1 MIIWGRDDYASRLKA
16 YFNMLEPEREFIYM
30 PFSLQQEA
38 DGNFSF
44 PSNDPRLAHV
54 NQDEEVYVAVSAGRV
69 EIAKEKLQQ
78 AGLYNLV
85 FYDAEMDNRLK
96 KLFFK
101 KYFAIQGKSFALM
114 DDEIYKDSPE
124 KKKVNIFL
132 AKSAVDKPIPNYPAK
147 LPEIV
152 IPIHVGAALTDVKI
166 AEVTDNTGENISERN
181 PRYSETTAL
190 YWMWK
195 NADADYLGLCH
206 YRRLWKNPERIAARL
221 QRDDIDVVLP
231 LPTWVEPS
239 VAIGH
244 LELCTPSVWQI
255 LLDVL
260 EQRDP
265 IYGKMAKEVFDGN
278 VFYAC
283 NMFIAKRQVLHDLC
297 EWMFPIVME
306 VENKVGDLPDKY
318 LNRYCGFCTEQL
330 ITLYFLCNQ
339 NNYHIIHAE
348 KIFIG

>member
-16 YFNMLEPEREFIYM
+16 YFNLLEPEEKFIYL

-38 DGNFSF
+38 DGDFSF
-44 PSNDPRLAHV
+44 PLDDPRLSQV
-54 NQDEEVYVAVSAGRV
+54 GRDVKVYVAVSLGRR
-69 EIAKEKLQQ
+69 ELAQEKLQH
-78 AGLYNLV
+78 AGFHNVV

-96 KLFFK
+96 KEFFK
-101 KYFAIQGKSFALM
+101 KYFATEGKSFELM
-114 DDEIYKDSPE
+114 EDEECDDVPAQNNVK
-124 KKKVNIFL
+124 IFL

-147 LPEIV
+147 LPEMV
-152 IPIHVGAALTDVKI
+152 VPIHVGAALTDVRI
-166 AEVTDNTGENISERN
+166 AEVTDDTGENISDRN

-195 NADADYLGLCH
+195 NVGADYLGLCH
-206 YRRLWKNPERIAARL
+206 YRRLWKNPELIAARL
-221 QRDDIDVVLP
+221 KRDDIDAVLP

-239 VAIGH
+239 VLVGH
-244 LELCTPSVWQI
+244 LELCTPSVWKI
-255 LLDVL
+255 LLEVL
-260 EQRDP
+260 EKRDP
-265 IYGKMAKEVFDGN
+265 FYSRMAKKVFAGN

-306 VENKVGDLPDKY
+306 VEEKVGDLPDKY

-339 NNYHIIHAE
+339 NNYHIVHAE
-348 KIFIG
+348 KVFIG